1 MLGDVLREKSVPFFE
16 ATASVL
22 ACLFGLLGQSEIL
35 SFIFKTRFQLLPS
48 VSQLLLGEVRLVE
61 IAQKLLEEGK
71 MVGVRQSR
79 KVEYSY
85 FLHDFSSFR

>member
-1 MLGDVLREKSVPFFE
+1 MVGRFNLLGLPS
-16 ATASVL
+16 
-22 ACLFGLLGQSEIL
+22 LLGQSEIL